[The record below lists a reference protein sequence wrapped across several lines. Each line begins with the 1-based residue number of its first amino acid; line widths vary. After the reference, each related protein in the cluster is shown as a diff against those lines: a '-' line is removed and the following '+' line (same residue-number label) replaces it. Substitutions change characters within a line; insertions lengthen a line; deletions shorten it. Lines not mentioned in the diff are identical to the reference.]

1 MYKVEILAAAIILA
15 VANIPQVSAPAHAFG
30 GVAWRGSLEEG
41 LAEAKAKK
49 KYVLADVYT
58 KWCKWCPKLDKD
70 TFQDRAMVQYLK
82 EQFVC
87 VKINAEGSKS
97 ARATAKK
104 YRVHG
109 YPCALIFDDKGKF
122 LGRLSGYMEPD
133 KYRNAVEELIAHP
146 TTASAD

>member
-1 MYKVEILAAAIILA
+1 MNKFSRIVVSLTIAAFALQA
-15 VANIPQVSAPAHAFG
+15 APARAFG
-30 GVAWRGSLEEG
+30 GVAWRGSLDEAIE
-41 LAEAKAKK
+41 EAKGKK

-70 TFQDRAMVQYLK
+70 TFQDKAMVQYLK
-82 EQFVC
+82 DKFVC

-133 KYRNAVEELIAHP
+133 KYQNALEELIAHP
-146 TTASAD
+146 TGASD